1 MLTHLPSESGH
12 VVTSSAGR
20 WLFDAL
26 DRLRQALAGKSGI
39 EAVACAALDE
49 LLAIF
54 DGDRAVIVRQ
64 DEQLA
69 GSWRLVADRQ
79 RLGTTSGLP
88 LTEAMLLAAA
98 ASFDA
103 VLACTDPI
111 VPDGLADQ
119 FRDGSLAAFGGRSQI
134 VSRVV
139 PATGAPYVLVLT
151 RPSPTAPW
159 SADERWLFREVARQL
174 AAALSTSQA
183 LFKWQQS
190 ERRLAEAQRTAGIGY
205 WERDL
210 PGSRMMLSD
219 EACRILGITQDDVK
233 GASADSATWSE
244 WIHPDDRARV
254 VEAVDAAL
262 RGESRLDVEFRVAR
276 PDGEIR
282 YVHSDAD
289 LVPNEVGPPSRWF
302 GTIQDVTDLKRAEQE
317 LRTSEARFRAFIDYA
332 TDGLF
337 IIDDNVTVVDA
348 NREAC
353 ESLGYTRDELIGL
366 HPAAFDPSATPAVVE
381 ERGRHIFAGELVS
394 FETHHRRKDGTLFP
408 VEMRLRRFV
417 TGGRG
422 LAIGLARDITERRLA
437 EQALGAS
444 HQLLRSI
451 VEATA
456 DAIFLKDLQGRYLLI
471 NSAGAR
477 FLGRDVGEII
487 GRTDDELF
495 SADTAEVV
503 LAGDR
508 QVMATGETQ
517 VFEETATAAGVTRTY
532 MAQKS
537 AYRDARGQIIG
548 VVGVSRDITELKRLE
563 DQFRQSQKMDAVGR
577 LAGGMAHDFNNLLT
591 AINGCSE
598 IVLGQLG
605 QDDARRGLVGE
616 ILKAGTRAATLTRQL
631 LAFSRKQILQPEVL
645 SLNVVLNELMQLLRR
660 LLREDIDLSLVLNA
674 DDMSARVDRG
684 QFEQAIVNLAV
695 NARDAMPEGGRIVVE
710 TSTVTLADE
719 DPNRHP
725 ELQPGRYVVVAVSD
739 TGHGMDEGTRSR
751 VFEPFFTTKGPGGGT
766 GLGLA
771 MVYGFVKQSDGH
783 VDVRS
788 QPGAGT
794 TFRVLLPYVHDP
806 APVDQPVASPF
817 SLPAGS
823 ETVLLVEDED
833 AVRTFARF
841 VLETSGYTVL
851 DARDGRDAL
860 DLVRGHSG
868 PIHLVV
874 IDLVMPAMGG
884 QLLADRLRE
893 VRGSIKVLFMSGHTE
908 EVALRQGVEAASVA
922 FLQKPF
928 APADLARKVRQVL
941 DGGTVRK

>member
-1 MLTHLPSESGH
+1 MSG
-12 VVTSSAGR
+12 AGR

-26 DRLRQALAGKSGI
+26 DRLHRALAGKSGI
-39 EAVACAALDE
+39 ETVACAALDE
-49 LLAIF
+49 LIAIF
-54 DGDRAVIVRQ
+54 DGNRAVIVRQ
-64 DEQLA
+64 DERLA

-79 RLGTTSGLP
+79 RLGTTSLPP
-88 LTEAMLLAAA
+88 LTECALEAAA
-98 ASFDA
+98 VFFEA
-103 VLACTDPI
+103 VLVSTDPT
-111 VPDGLADQ
+111 VSDGSADQ
-119 FRDGSLAAFGGRSQI
+119 WHGDSRVTLGGRSRI
-134 VSRVV
+134 ATGIV
-139 PATGAPYVLVLT
+139 PATGAPFVLVLT
-151 RPSPTAPW
+151 RSSDTDPW
-159 SADERWLFREVARQL
+159 SADERGLFREAARRL
-174 AAALSTSQA
+174 AAALSTSEA
-183 LFKWQQS
+183 LFRWQQS
-190 ERRLAEAQRTAGIGY
+190 ECRLAESQRTAAVGY
-205 WERDL
+205 WECEL
-210 PGSRMMLSD
+210 PSNRPLLSE
-219 EACRILGITQDDVK
+219 EARRILGLTEGDVER
-233 GASADSATWSE
+233 ASNDPTVWPT

-254 VEAVDAAL
+254 VGITTEIFQS
-262 RGESRLDVEFRVAR
+262 GPRLDVEFRVTR
-276 PDGEIR
+276 PDGEVR
-282 YVHSDAD
+282 YVYSGAD
-289 LVPNEVGPPSRWF
+289 LVCDGDGRFRRWF
-302 GTIQDVTDLKRAEQE
+302 GTVQDVTDLKRAELE
-317 LRTSEARFRAFIDYA
+317 LRASEARFRMFTDYA

-337 IIDDNVTVVDA
+337 LIDDNVTVVDV

-366 HPAAFDPSATPAVVE
+366 HPAVFDPFATPAVVK
-381 ERGRHIFAGELVS
+381 ERGRRILAGELVS

-422 LAIGLARDITERRLA
+422 LAIGLARDITERRVA
-437 EQALGAS
+437 EQALDAS
-444 HQLLRSI
+444 NQLLRSI

-456 DAIFLKDLQGRYLLI
+456 DAIFLKDLEGKYLLI

-477 FLGRDVGEII
+477 FLGREVREIV
-487 GRTDDELF
+487 GRTDYELF
-495 SADTAEVV
+495 SAGTAEVV
-503 LAGDR
+503 LASDR

-517 VFEETATAAGVTRTY
+517 VFEETATAAGITRTY

-537 AYRDARGQIIG
+537 AYRDAQGQIIG

-645 SLNVVLNELMQLLRR
+645 CLNVVLNELMQLLRR
-660 LLREDIDLSLVLNA
+660 LVREDIDLSLVLNT

-725 ELQPGRYVVVAVSD
+725 ELRPGRYVVVAVSD
-739 TGHGMDEGTRSR
+739 TGHGMDEATRSR
-751 VFEPFFTTKGPGGGT
+751 VFEPFFTTKGPGSGT

-783 VDVRS
+783 VEVRS
-788 QPGAGT
+788 QPGTGT
-794 TFRVLLPYVHDP
+794 TFRVLLPYVHHP
-806 APVDQPVASPF
+806 APVDQLVATPF

-823 ETVLLVEDED
+823 ETILLVEDED

-841 VLETSGYTVL
+841 VLETGGYTVL

-860 DLVRGHSG
+860 ELLRGHSG
-868 PIHLVV
+868 PIHLLVT
-874 IDLVMPAMGG
+874 DLVMPAMGG

-893 VRGSIKVLFMSGHTE
+893 VLGAIKVLFMSGHTE

-928 APADLARKVRQVL
+928 APADLAQKVRQVL
-941 DGGTVRK
+941 DAGTVRK